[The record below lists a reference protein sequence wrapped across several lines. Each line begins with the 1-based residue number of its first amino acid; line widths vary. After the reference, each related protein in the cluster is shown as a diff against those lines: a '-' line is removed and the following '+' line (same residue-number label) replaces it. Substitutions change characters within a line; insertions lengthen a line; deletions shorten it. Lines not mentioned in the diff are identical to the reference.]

1 MTAPTTTL
9 KDSLD
14 GIGELLSASCERY
27 HVPGAVLAVRRDDEM
42 VEYANGVLNLTTG
55 VETTTDSVFQ
65 IGSITK
71 VFTTTLIMQLVDEG
85 RLDLDSPVCTY
96 LPEFTLANREYSAAI
111 TVRQLVTHTSGMD
124 GDYFHDTGRGADA
137 VERYVMSLGALPSLH
152 APGAMW
158 SYCNGGFVVAGRI
171 VEKLTGLTWDQ
182 AIEQRIFKPAGLATM
197 GTLPEVAI
205 LSRAAAGHVMDEEG
219 NWKRAPVWLLAPS
232 NGPAG
237 ATPFAAA
244 RDLLTFAWTHLN
256 GGTAEGGTR
265 ILSEKGVRAM
275 QQEEVHLPGRGIVD
289 HWGLGWMLF
298 DWGPERIIGHDGGT
312 IGQSSFLR
320 ISPEKRF
327 GAALLTNG
335 GNVQALSRKVLGE
348 VFARGAGIQMAPLPE
363 ANAECHDRPGA
374 IRGDVRQAEL
384 PHGGGG
390 GGWAARRDDD
400 ADGSVEWAAS
410 RAGAIADRRAELR
423 DGVPEHGAAEHAD
436 VPRAGG
442 RWAVHVRARHAPLAP
457 GEPLSDPTPL
467 AVASSL
473 GTFRVLHW
481 GPVEGPAALFLHGLT
496 GVAEVWGPTVTALR
510 PGRRRYAMDQRGHGH
525 SPKPATGYDIGNYV
539 QDALRVIEALDLAP
553 VAPRGPLDGRACGH
567 GAGGEAPGRAAFG
580 CDRRHRAGGMEG
592 EPRTDGGRRRA
603 HAGFVPGHRD
613 CIGWR
618 SAEGRREPGRCAFER
633 GAPADRTGQAGQQS
647 GRHRFVPRGPRRA
660 EADGSLAPVAELLGG
675 VAANRCAG
683 DVGARRREHRGAAGY
698 RRPHAGAEPARSVRA
713 VRWSGAQCPPAGA
726 DTARERVGRFLAVS
740 RRAVTRP

>member
-363 ANAECHDRPGA
+363 ADAGVTIDP
-374 IRGDVRQAEL
+374 
-384 PHGGGG
+384 
-390 GGWAARRDDD
+390 ARYVGTYAKLSSRTEVVEE
-400 ADGSVEWAAS
+400 DGRLVATTTQT
-410 RAGAIADRRAELR
+410 G
-423 DGVPEHGAAEHAD
+423 
-436 VPRAGG
+436 
-442 RWAVHVRARHAPLAP
+442 
-457 GEPLSDPTPL
+457 PLSGPP
-467 AVASSL
+467 AVQELSPIDEQSFATVFRNTGLRSTL
-473 GTFRVLHW
+473 TFL
-481 GPVEGPAALFLHGLT
+481 EPA
-496 GVAEVWGPTVTALR
+496 
-510 PGRRRYAMDQRGHGH
+510 D
-525 SPKPATGYDIGNYV
+525 
-539 QDALRVIEALDLAP
+539 
-553 VAPRGPLDGRACGH
+553 DGRFMYV
-567 GAGGEAPGRAAFG
+567 R
-580 CDRRHRAGGMEG
+580 DTRLSRR
-592 EPRTDGGRRRA
+592 
-603 HAGFVPGHRD
+603 
-613 CIGWR
+613 
-618 SAEGRREPGRCAFER
+618 
-633 GAPADRTGQAGQQS
+633 
-647 GRHRFVPRGPRRA
+647 
-660 EADGSLAPVAELLGG
+660 
-675 VAANRCAG
+675 
-683 DVGARRREHRGAAGY
+683 
-698 RRPHAGAEPARSVRA
+698 
-713 VRWSGAQCPPAGA
+713 
-726 DTARERVGRFLAVS
+726 VS
-740 RRAVTRP
+740 R